1 MNAVDITQAT
11 KAFGKTVAVR
21 DLDLEIPAGS
31 IFGLI
36 GPNGSG
42 KTTTMRMILNILYP
56 DSGVIRV
63 FETERTGPRL
73 ADVGYLPEERGL
85 YRKMKVRDLLMFFSE
100 LRTGKPNPLDVD
112 GWLETFAMT
121 GHSKATIE
129 SLSKGMSQKVQFIA
143 SVVSRP
149 RLVVMDEPFSG
160 LDPVNFEIMRTAI
173 LDLRREGT
181 TIILSTHDM
190 ALAESLCERLC
201 MIHLGVKVLDGT
213 PEAIRTAHGSE
224 MVLLECAEGT
234 VPWEAF
240 PEVKDVHERA
250 SSYELTLNSG
260 ADPQQL
266 LAALIQRVR
275 VHRFEVSRPS
285 LHDIFVRI
293 VRREGKE
300 AAHA

>member
-1 MNAVDITQAT
+1 MNAVDITHVT
-11 KAFGKTVAVR
+11 KAYGKTVAVR

-100 LRTGKPNPLDVD
+100 LRTGKPDPLDVD
-112 GWLETFAMT
+112 GWLETFDMT
-121 GHSKATIE
+121 VHSKATIE
-129 SLSKGMSQKVQFIA
+129 SLSKGMGQKVQFIA

-173 LDLRREGT
+173 LNLRREGT

-201 MIHLGVKVLDGT
+201 MIHLGAKVLDGT

-224 MVLLECAEGT
+224 MILLECTGGT

-240 PEVKDVHERA
+240 PEVKDVQERA
-250 SSYELTLNSG
+250 SSYELTLNAG

-266 LAALIQRVR
+266 LAGLIQRVR

-293 VRREGKE
+293 VRREEKE
-300 AAHA
+300 AGHA

>member
-1 MNAVDITQAT
+1 MNAVDISQVS
-11 KAFGKTVAVR
+11 KAYGKTVAVR

-85 YRKMKVRDLLMFFSE
+85 YRKMKVRELLMFFSE
-100 LRTGKPNPLDVD
+100 LRAGKPDPLDVD
-112 GWLETFAMT
+112 GWLETFELTA
-121 GHSKATIE
+121 HSKATIE
-129 SLSKGMSQKVQFIA
+129 SLSKGMSQKVQFNA

-201 MIHLGVKVLDGT
+201 MIHLGAKVLDGT

-224 MVLLECAEGT
+224 IVLLECAEGT
-234 VPWEAF
+234 VPWDAF
-240 PEVKDVHERA
+240 PEVKDVQKNA
-250 SSYELTLNSG
+250 SSYELTLKAG

-275 VHRFEVSRPS
+275 VLRFEVSRPS